1 MLFKLK
7 TLQKI
12 YKQRVVLDL
21 DDLEIEKGCFYALTG
36 ANGSGKTTLLQ
47 ILALIEYPDR
57 GELIYQG
64 EAVKFKERNLLPLRK
79 NIALVDQ
86 HPVLFNMSVCQN
98 VQLPLLFRGVAAAMA
113 KEQALEMLTRVD
125 MLSFAETN
133 GQNLSGGE
141 IQRIALA
148 RALVCNPKIL
158 LLDEPSSNIDK
169 QHQTAIEEL
178 IREFAATAGASV
190 ILATHNLEQ
199 AQRLAKRR
207 LHLSRGRLAQF

>member
-7 TLQKI
+7 NLQKI

-64 EAVKFKERNLLPLRK
+64 EPVKFREESLMPLRK

-86 HPVLFNMSVCQN
+86 HPVLFNMSVCKN
-98 VQLPLLFRGVAAAMA
+98 VQLPLLFRGVAAATA
-113 KEQALEMLTRVD
+113 KEKALEMLTRVD

-148 RALVCNPKIL
+148 RALVCDPTIL

-178 IREFAATAGASV
+178 IIEFASGTSASV

-199 AQRLAKRR
+199 AQRLSKRR

>member
-7 TLQKI
+7 NLQKL
-12 YKQRVVLDL
+12 YQQRTVLDL
-21 DDLEIEKGCFYALTG
+21 DDLEIEKGCFYSLTG

-47 ILALIEYPDR
+47 ILALIEYPDC
-57 GELIYQG
+57 GELFFQG
-64 EAVKFKERNLLPLRK
+64 EPVKFDEKKLLPLRK
-79 NIALVDQ
+79 NIAMVDQ
-86 HPVLFNMSVCQN
+86 HPVLFNMSVCKN
-98 VQLPLLFRGVAAAMA
+98 VQLPLLFRGVAAATA
-113 KEQALEMLTRVD
+113 KERALEMLVRVD
-125 MLSFAETN
+125 MLNFAEAN

-141 IQRIALA
+141 IQRVALA
-148 RALVCNPKIL
+148 RALVCNPEIL

-178 IREFAATAGASV
+178 IREFASCAGTSV

-199 AQRLAKRR
+199 AQRLSKRR